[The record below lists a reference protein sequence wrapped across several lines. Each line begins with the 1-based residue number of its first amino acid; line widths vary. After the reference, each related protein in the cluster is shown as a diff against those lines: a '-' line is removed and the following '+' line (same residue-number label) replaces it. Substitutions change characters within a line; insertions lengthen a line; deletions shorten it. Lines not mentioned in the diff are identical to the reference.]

1 MTSLVHVISSSSTDA
16 KLGKDLEE
24 AAAILSQLWSNLKVE
39 KEKALVSK
47 ATNWMKM
54 YTMPGHVTR
63 CYFHLTQRSQN
74 TYQLNDTYY
83 IHNKSD
89 PTFFPLTIFYQVI
102 LNDNYSF
109 IES

>member
-24 AAAILSQLWSNLKVE
+24 AAAILSQLWSNLEVE

-54 YTMPGHVTR
+54 YTMPGLEELHP
-63 CYFHLTQRSQN
+63 QRGGQN
-74 TYQLNDTYY
+74 RNPKG
-83 IHNKSD
+83 NSVD
-89 PTFFPLTIFYQVI
+89 P
-102 LNDNYSF
+102 
-109 IES
+109 